1 MILTFLELLGL
12 TLLLLTIPFL
22 HYLTG
27 KLIFKILSF
36 LALAIPFS
44 ALVIIVYM
52 AINEQTTNF
61 KKEVKFIMLPLIFLT
76 LSVGLY
82 WTFKKRKGVKSKLSK
97 NIIDSEAY

>member
-1 MILTFLELLGL
+1 MTDVFLELIGL
-12 TLLLLTIPFL
+12 TLLFLILPFL

-36 LALAIPFS
+36 LVLAIPFS
-44 ALVIIVYM
+44 ALVIILYM

-61 KKEVKFIMLPLIFLT
+61 KKEIKFIMLPLIFIT

-82 WTFKKRKGVKSKLSK
+82 WTFKNRNAVNKKAQK
-97 NIIDSEAY
+97 NIIDSDSY